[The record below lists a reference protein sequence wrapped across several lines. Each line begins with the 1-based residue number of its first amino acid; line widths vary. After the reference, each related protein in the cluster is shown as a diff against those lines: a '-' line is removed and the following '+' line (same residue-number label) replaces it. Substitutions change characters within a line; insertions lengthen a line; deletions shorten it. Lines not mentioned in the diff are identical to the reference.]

1 MFDPSQFSVTKA
13 RPIPVYLLLDTS
25 GSMQGAKIDSLNEA
39 VRQMLASFA
48 EQELAESIIEVGII
62 TFGGDQAV
70 LVHRLVRAGAL
81 NFQPLQAAGMT
92 PMGDALGLI
101 KSLVEDRQVTP
112 SNAYRPT
119 VILVS
124 DGEPNDQWEQP
135 LAAFIGQGRSAKCDR
150 MAMAIGKDNQAT
162 VLKRYTEGTGHPLFT
177 ATDARQLHGFFR
189 QVTMSVVAR
198 LHSLNPNEV
207 SRLPD
212 PPAGQAAAA
221 DDLGIW

>member
-25 GSMQGAKIDSLNEA
+25 GSMRGAKIDSLNEA

-70 LVHRLVRAGAL
+70 LVHRLTRAGAL
-81 NFQPLQAAGMT
+81 DFQPLQAGGLT
-92 PMGDALGLI
+92 PMGDALGLV
-101 KSLVEDRQVTP
+101 KSLLEDRLVTP

-135 LAAFIGQGRSAKCDR
+135 LAALIGQGRSAKCDR
-150 MAMAIGKDNQAT
+150 MAMAIGKDNQAA
-162 VLKRYTEGTGHPLFT
+162 VLNRFALGTGHPLFT
-177 ATDARQLHGFFR
+177 ATDATQLHNFFR
-189 QVTMSVVAR
+189 LVTMSVVAR
-198 LHSLNPNEV
+198 LHSINPNEV
-207 SRLPD
+207 LSLSR
-212 PPAGQAAAA
+212 PPVDESAVN

>member
-25 GSMQGAKIDSLNEA
+25 GSMRGAKIDSLNEA
-39 VRQMLASFA
+39 VRQMLASFT

-70 LVHRLVRAGAL
+70 LVHRLARAGAL
-81 NFQPLQAAGMT
+81 DFQPLQAAGLT

-150 MAMAIGKDNQAT
+150 MAMAIGKDHQAA
-162 VLKRYTEGTGHPLFT
+162 VLKCFTEGTGHPLFT
-177 ATDARQLHGFFR
+177 ATDSAQLHTFFR
-189 QVTMSVVAR
+189 LVTMSVVAR

-207 SRLPD
+207 HPLSRPSVD
-212 PPAGQAAAA
+212 ETAVT